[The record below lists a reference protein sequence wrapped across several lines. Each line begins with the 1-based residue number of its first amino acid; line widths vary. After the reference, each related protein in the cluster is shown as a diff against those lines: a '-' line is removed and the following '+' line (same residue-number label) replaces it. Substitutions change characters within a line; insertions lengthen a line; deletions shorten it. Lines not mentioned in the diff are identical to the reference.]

1 MGVAK
6 AALEATVRYLSAS
19 LGSKAIRVNAIS
31 SGPIRTLAARGIGSL
46 GDFLKQ
52 VSERAPLKRNV
63 DPAEVAETAAF
74 LASDGASGITGEVIH
89 VDCGYNVMGY

>member
-19 LGSKAIRVNAIS
+19 LGGQAIRVNAIS